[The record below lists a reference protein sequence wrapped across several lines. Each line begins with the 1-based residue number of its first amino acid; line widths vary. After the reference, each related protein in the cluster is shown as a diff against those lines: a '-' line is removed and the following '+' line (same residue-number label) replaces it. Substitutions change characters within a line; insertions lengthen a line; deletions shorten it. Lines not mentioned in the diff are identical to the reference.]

1 MNALPSRPSWV
12 RRPLSVRQ
20 PGVVRR
26 PDRVRRPSVEQLIV
40 AGIVLASG
48 LASAWN
54 IGHAGYSTF
63 YSTATRS
70 MAISWRALV
79 FGAFDPR
86 ATITLD
92 KLAGFLVPQ
101 ALSAR
106 LFGFHPWSIALP
118 QVFEGMV
125 TVAAAAV
132 IAHRWKGPRAA
143 VLAALAVAST
153 PLLPSMFGHEMEDG
167 LLTMS
172 LALALLCWQSAV
184 LHGRLRSLL
193 LCAFWVAIGFQAK
206 MMQAWLIV
214 PGLAVGYLLA
224 APQSIGHRLGRGAL
238 TAGVLFGLSISWMT
252 ALQLV
257 PAAHRPYIDGSTNNN
272 AFAMV
277 FGYNGFNRLLPNLV
291 PGAIGNSGSAHRAL
305 KSVAPGL
312 KSGISQLA
320 PHRPHPLP
328 PGMQWGKLLLP
339 YYTTQVGWLYPAAL
353 AGLALPV
360 VGLVRRRRLVLADR
374 ESLISTSTAL
384 VLGCWLLLCAGVL
397 TIASVPHTAYFA
409 AITVQVG
416 LLASAGLVDA
426 IGLHRGH
433 GWPSRAALPLLI
445 LAETLWTALILIWHD
460 NAPGLLL
467 PAVLLIGLASS
478 AALAVPGRYWRGLTA
493 SDGRWRTGLVATG
506 LIAVFLAPIGWTGY
520 VLDPARNGTAGEAY
534 TGPKPAG
541 TAHAAAQ
548 RYRIGVPFSLPADPT
563 LSLAQR
569 RLVRYLRAHTKP
581 GEVLMITDQWTTAS
595 VYILDGGLA
604 VQTMGGFSGRAPT
617 PTLAQLQRMIRS
629 GRLRFALLTD
639 RKPLTEFNYVVQL
652 DRSWLR
658 DHCSP
663 VQPSDYGGPSH
674 SLLGLLLY
682 SCTRGAGDT
691 SGSPAS

>member
-1 MNALPSRPSWV
+1 LPSWPAWLRRPGWAHRPSA
-12 RRPLSVRQ
+12 
-20 PGVVRR
+20 
-26 PDRVRRPSVEQLIV
+26 EQLIV
-40 AGIVLASG
+40 TGIVLASG
-48 LASAWN
+48 LVSAWN
-54 IGHAGYSTF
+54 IGRAGYSTF
-63 YSTATRS
+63 YSTATHS
-70 MAISWRALV
+70 MTVSWRALA

-118 QVFEGMV
+118 QVLEGMV

-172 LALALLCWQSAV
+172 LALAMLCWQSAV

-193 LCAFWVAIGFQAK
+193 LCAFWVAVGFQAK

-214 PGLAVGYLLA
+214 PGLAIGYLLA
-224 APQSIGHRLGRGAL
+224 APHSLPRRFGRGAL
-238 TAGVLFGLSISWMT
+238 AGSVLFGLSVSWMT

-272 AFAMV
+272 AFSMV

-291 PGAIGNSGSAHRAL
+291 PGAIGNTGKAHRAL

-312 KSGISQLA
+312 RSGISQLA
-320 PHRPHPLP
+320 QHRPHPLP
-328 PGMQWGKLLLP
+328 PGMRWSKLLLP
-339 YYTTQVGWLYPAAL
+339 YFTTQVGWLYPAAL
-353 AGLALPV
+353 VGLAVPL
-360 VGLVRRRRLVLADR
+360 VGLIRRRRLVYTDR
-374 ESLISTSTAL
+374 DGLISTGTTL
-384 VLGCWLLLCAGVL
+384 VLGSWLLLCAAVL
-397 TIASVPHTAYFA
+397 TTASVPHTAYLA
-409 AITVQVG
+409 AISVQVG

-426 IGLHRGH
+426 IRLQHGG
-433 GWPSRAALPLLI
+433 GWPSRAVLPLLI
-445 LAETLWTALILIWHD
+445 LAETLWTALILIWHG
-460 NAPGLLL
+460 NAPGRLL
-467 PAVLLIGLASS
+467 PAVLAIGLASS

-493 SDGRWRTGLVATG
+493 SDGRWRAGLVAAG
-506 LIAVFLAPIGWTGY
+506 LIAVFLAPLTWTGY

-548 RYRIGVPFSLPADPT
+548 RYRIATPFSTPSDPRLSPAQ
-563 LSLAQR
+563 L
-569 RLVRYLRAHTKP
+569 RLIDYLRRHAGRSGP
-581 GEVLMITDQWTTAS
+581 LMITDQWTTAS
-595 VYILDGGLA
+595 VYILDGGLD

-617 PTLAQLQRMIRS
+617 PTLPQLQRMIRT

-639 RKPLTEFNYVVQL
+639 RRPLTEFNYVVQL
-652 DRSWLR
+652 DRGWLR
-658 DHCSP
+658 DHCNP

-674 SLLGLLLY
+674 SLLGLMLY
-682 SCTRGAGDT
+682 SCDQAAGNA
-691 SGSPAS
+691 SGNPAS